1 VSTPF
6 NTNQLTNFRFGCIEN
21 PIFDQ
26 QFDSKHNRE
35 RYELMVNTK
44 NRHESPLKMRI
55 NIFTLVFIL
64 AIGLLLPSALFE
76 VALAEEPEEPA
87 PPNGESS
94 RTRDEQ
100 DRHIKIEIER
110 QKMESAERL
119 MDKKKI
125 ELEDLQAMMAE
136 ENNIVTVAEVK
147 TAEEDYERAV
157 SEYEQAKLTL
167 QQVEL
172 ESLQDEWHITVEA
185 TSLSESPDGRELFSI
200 TLRNSSSPVKLV
212 ESSKV
217 VGQDIIISAQIDDI
231 FVTIREQEGY
241 GSGGAIITEPYERR
255 IETLKEDE
263 SVTLEF
269 ELIKENIRDVVVEL
283 EYAGRE
289 ERKNIHLK
297 QEDPYISVVSARR
310 YKEGDRRRL
319 EVVLTYGALTD
330 ETVEDETAKVD
341 TTTAQ
346 EINNVYVSIKD
357 DTDAIIGFP
366 YEYRIPTLKDGEEKM
381 LDFELRRNVD
391 SLVVS
396 LNYLKEENL
405 YKIHLEEDTRHISIL
420 SAKKFRVASNTGG
433 QMMVTLQLKNTST
446 TEAMSVNATPEEIAA
461 ANEIRSIYVSLLD
474 SVDGTN
480 IVKPYEEKIPVL
492 GYNEIVELTF
502 QLQKDVESLQVSL
515 NYPELDMPE
524 TRLIYLQKES
534 ALDVV
539 NVSSLRFSQEGNLG
553 SSVTYD
559 LTLDR
564 LAETENTFQLRVI
577 NLLNRINFEFQDPE
591 TQSRQSQVKFTQEQ
605 SKRNLSLI
613 VYLPEELD
621 ASYLDS
627 TLEFYVAVLDDTEA
641 NELGGVN
648 NRLDLPAEQ
657 IAGIQ
662 GGVERFE
669 LIPKGVPE
677 IEVFVQNAFQTIKI
691 GEQVN
696 MTATLKNI
704 GTRDLV
710 DIRMIVDVNTD
721 WKYTVVPEVIGSL
734 GRNEET
740 EIQLTLMPPED
751 IGVGEYQAKL
761 NAEVTVDNRKF
772 EARDRSITV
781 QVESKTQMSVTTLL
795 FGALILLMI
804 AIVVVTIR
812 ISRR

>member
-1 VSTPF
+1 MEGWKALGQKDGRMEGWIPSICQTSNLPFST
-6 NTNQLTNFRFGCIEN
+6 LA
-21 PIFDQ
+21 
-26 QFDSKHNRE
+26 
-35 RYELMVNTK
+35 
-44 NRHESPLKMRI
+44 
-55 NIFTLVFIL
+55 LVFIAVL
-64 AIGLLLPSALFE
+64 GVLLPIITPIAS
-76 VALAEEPEEPA
+76 AEETAPVSNENRAKTKEEQ
-87 PPNGESS
+87 S
-94 RTRDEQ
+94 RQIQIETKRLEMELKEQ
-100 DRHIKIEIER
+100 
-110 QKMESAERL
+110 L
-119 MDKKKI
+119 MKKKLV
-125 ELEDLQAMMAE
+125 ELENLKAMMMEA
-136 ENNIVTVAEVK
+136 NNIVTVSQVNK
-147 TAEEDYERAV
+147 AEEDYETAV

-167 QQVEL
+167 QDTEL
-172 ESLQDEWHITVEA
+172 NSLKDEWHITVEN
-185 TSLSESPDGRELFSI
+185 TNLYESVDGRELFSI
-200 TLRNSSSPVKLV
+200 TLRNSSSPVTLV

-217 VGQDIIISAQIDDI
+217 LGREIIISAQIDDI
-231 FVTIREQEGY
+231 FVSIKEQESY
-241 GSGGAIITEPYERR
+241 GTSGAIIAEPYEQR
-255 IETLKEDE
+255 IETLKEGE
-263 SVTLEF
+263 AVTLEF
-269 ELIKENIRDVVVEL
+269 ELIKEDVRDVVVEL
-283 EYAGRE
+283 TYSGETDN
-289 ERKNIHLK
+289 KNIHLK

-310 YKEGDRRRL
+310 YKKGDRRRL
-319 EVVLTYGALTD
+319 EVILTYGAIKGEIKETD
-330 ETVEDETAKVD
+330 AIDATDYSNGA
-341 TTTAQ
+341 TAQ
-346 EINNVYVSIKD
+346 EINNVYVSIRD
-357 DTDAIIGFP
+357 ETDAIIGFP
-366 YEYRIPTLKDGEEKM
+366 YEYRISSLKDGQATT

-391 SLVVS
+391 SLTVHI
-396 LNYLKEENL
+396 LYLDKP
-405 YKIHLEEDTRHISIL
+405 YPKKIHLEEDTRHISIL
-420 SAKKFRVASNTGG
+420 SAKKFRVDN

-446 TEAMSVNATPEEIAA
+446 TEAMPSNATPEEIAA
-461 ANEIRSIYVSLLD
+461 ANEIRAIYVSLLD
-474 SVDGTN
+474 VTDDTN
-480 IVKPYEEKIPVL
+480 IVKPYETKIPVL
-492 GYNEIVELTF
+492 GYNEIEELTF
-502 QLQKDVESLQVSL
+502 QLQKDVESLKVSL
-515 NYPELDMPE
+515 KYPELPE
-524 TRLIYLQKES
+524 PDTRLIYLQKES

-577 NLLNRINFEFQDPE
+577 NLLNRLSFEFQDPE

-605 SKRNLSLI
+605 SKRSLSLI

-627 TLEFYVAVLDDTEA
+627 TLEFYVAVLDETEA

-648 NRLDLPAEQ
+648 NRLDLPADR

-677 IEVFVQNAFQTIKI
+677 IEVFVPNAFQTIKI
-691 GEQVN
+691 GEEVN

-721 WKYTVVPEVIGSL
+721 WKYTVIPEVIGSL
-734 GRNEET
+734 ERNEET
-740 EIQLTLMPPED
+740 EIQLTLSPPTD

-781 QVESKTQMSVTTLL
+781 QVESQTQMSVTTLL

>member
-1 VSTPF
+1 MDRWKLV
-6 NTNQLTNFRFGCIEN
+6 L
-21 PIFDQ
+21 IFM
-26 QFDSKHNRE
+26 S
-35 RYELMVNTK
+35 
-44 NRHESPLKMRI
+44 
-55 NIFTLVFIL
+55 
-64 AIGLLLPSALFE
+64 AIGLLLPALLAGDSE
-76 VALAEEPEEPA
+76 ETPPVSDGNTPKTKEEQNRQILIEIDRLTMELAE
-87 PPNGESS
+87 
-94 RTRDEQ
+94 
-100 DRHIKIEIER
+100 K
-110 QKMESAERL
+110 L
-119 MDKKKI
+119 MKKKKVD
-125 ELEDLQAMMAE
+125 LENLKAMMME
-136 ENNIVTVAEVK
+136 ENNIVTVSEVN
-147 TAEEDYERAV
+147 TAEEAYERAV
-157 SEYEQAKLTL
+157 DEYEQAKLTL
-167 QQVEL
+167 QQTEL
-172 ESLQDEWHITVEA
+172 DSLKDEWHITVE
-185 TSLSESPDGRELFSI
+185 TTRLYESADGRELFSI

-217 VGQDIIISAQIDDI
+217 LGREIIISAQIDNI
-231 FVTIREQEGY
+231 FVAIKEQEGY
-241 GSGGAIITEPYERR
+241 GTSGATITEPYEQR
-255 IETLKEDE
+255 IETLKEGE

-269 ELIKENIRDVVVEL
+269 ELIKENVRDVVVEL
-283 EYAGRE
+283 TYSDEVDE
-289 ERKNIHLK
+289 KNIHLK

-319 EVVLTYGALTD
+319 EVVLIYGALKS
-330 ETVEDETAKVD
+330 ETEEADAN
-341 TTTAQ
+341 TAQ

-357 DTDAIIGFP
+357 ETESIIGYP
-366 YEYRIPTLKDGEEKM
+366 YEPRIPTMKDGQEKT

-391 SLVVS
+391 NIIVNLK
-396 LNYLKEENL
+396 YLDEDIS
-405 YKIHLEEDTRHISIL
+405 YKIHLEEDTRYISIL
-420 SAKKFRVASNTGG
+420 SAKKFRVDN
-433 QMMVTLQLKNTST
+433 QMMVTIQLKNTST
-446 TEAMSVNATPEEIAA
+446 TEAMSSDATPEEIAA
-461 ANEIRSIYVSLLD
+461 ANEIRGIYVSLLD
-474 SVDGTN
+474 VTDDTN
-480 IVKPYEEKIPVL
+480 IVKPYEEKIAVL
-492 GYNEIVELTF
+492 GYNEAVDLTF
-502 QLQKDVESLQVSL
+502 QLQKDVESLKVSL
-515 NYPELDMPE
+515 DYPELDEPDM
-524 TRLIYLQKES
+524 RLIYLQKES

-577 NLLNRINFEFQDPE
+577 NLLNRLSFEFQDPE

-627 TLEFYVAVLDDTEA
+627 TLEFYVAVIDEAEA

-648 NRLDLPAEQ
+648 NRLDLSVDR

-677 IEVFVQNAFQTIKI
+677 IEVFVPNAFQTIKI
-691 GEQVN
+691 GEEVN

-710 DIRMIVDVNTD
+710 DIRMLVDVNTD
-721 WKYTVVPEVIGSL
+721 WKYTVIPEVVSTL
-734 GRNEET
+734 ERNEET
-740 EIQLTLMPPED
+740 EIQLTLSPPAD

-781 QVESKTQMSVTTLL
+781 QVESQTQMSVTTLL

-804 AIVVVTIR
+804 GIVIVTIR

>member
-1 VSTPF
+1 
-6 NTNQLTNFRFGCIEN
+6 
-21 PIFDQ
+21 
-26 QFDSKHNRE
+26 
-35 RYELMVNTK
+35 MVNRK
-44 NRHESPLKMRI
+44 NRRESPVKMRI
-55 NIFTLVFIL
+55 NIFTSVFIL
-64 AIGLLLPSALFE
+64 AIGILLPSTLFE
-76 VALAEEPEEPA
+76 VALAETSEESA
-87 PPNGESS
+87 QSNGERT

-110 QKMESAERL
+110 QKMESAKRL
-119 MDKKKI
+119 MGKKKI
-125 ELEDLQAMMAE
+125 EVEKLEAMMME
-136 ENNIVTVAEVK
+136 ENNIVTVAEVN
-147 TAEEDYERAV
+147 TAKEDYEKAV
-157 SEYEQAKLTL
+157 SDYEQAKLEL
-167 QQVEL
+167 QRVEL
-172 ESLQDEWHITVEA
+172 ESLQDEWHISVEA
-185 TSLSESPDGRELFSI
+185 TRLYESDDGRERFSI

-212 ESSKV
+212 ESSEV
-217 VGQDIIISAQIDDI
+217 VGEDIILSAQIDDI
-231 FVTIREQEGY
+231 FVTIREQESY
-241 GSGGAIITEPYERR
+241 GSSGAIITEPYEQR
-255 IETLKEDE
+255 IEALKEDE

-283 EYAGRE
+283 KYSGRE
-289 ERKNIHLK
+289 EKKNIHLK

-319 EVVLTYGALTD
+319 EVVLTYGALSN
-330 ETVEDETAKVD
+330 ETEEID

-346 EINNVYVSIKD
+346 EINNIYVSIKD
-357 DTDAIIGFP
+357 DTAAIIGFP
-366 YEYRIPTLKDGEEKM
+366 YEHRIPTLKDGEEKT

-391 SLVVS
+391 SVIIS
-396 LNYLKEENL
+396 LTYLEQVIP

-420 SAKKFRVASNTGG
+420 SAKKFRVDN

-446 TEAMSVNATPEEIAA
+446 TEAMSINATPEEIAA

-474 SVDGTN
+474 VTDDTN

-492 GYNEIVELTF
+492 GYNETVELTF
-502 QLQKDVESLQVSL
+502 QLQKDVESLKVSL

-553 SSVTYD
+553 SSITYD

-577 NLLNRINFEFQDPE
+577 NLLNRLNFEFQDPE
-591 TQSRQSQVKFTQEQ
+591 TKSRQSQVKFTQEQ

-627 TLEFYVAVLDDTEA
+627 TLEFYVAVLDEAEA
-641 NELGGVN
+641 NELGGIN
-648 NRLDLPAEQ
+648 NRLDLPADQ
-657 IAGIQ
+657 IATIQ

-677 IEVFVQNAFQTIKI
+677 IEVFVPNAFQTIKI
-691 GEQVN
+691 GEEVN

-721 WKYTVVPEVIGSL
+721 WKYTVTPEVITSL
-734 GRNEET
+734 ERNEET
-740 EIQLTLMPPED
+740 EIQLTLSPPAD

-804 AIVVVTIR
+804 AIVIVTIR

>member
-1 VSTPF
+1 
-6 NTNQLTNFRFGCIEN
+6 
-21 PIFDQ
+21 
-26 QFDSKHNRE
+26 
-35 RYELMVNTK
+35 
-44 NRHESPLKMRI
+44 MRI
-55 NIFTLVFIL
+55 NILTIVFIS
-64 AIGLLLPSALFE
+64 AIGILLSIGTSLAFAEEIQPTNGDRARTKAEQSRQILIE
-76 VALAEEPEEPA
+76 TERLNMELAE
-87 PPNGESS
+87 
-94 RTRDEQ
+94 
-100 DRHIKIEIER
+100 K
-110 QKMESAERL
+110 L
-119 MDKKKI
+119 MNKKQVD
-125 ELEDLQAMMAE
+125 LENLKAMMME
-136 ENNIVTVAEVK
+136 DNNIVTVSEVNK
-147 TAEEDYERAV
+147 AEEAYERAV
-157 SEYEQAKLTL
+157 DEYEQAKLTL

-172 ESLQDEWHITVEA
+172 ESLQDEWHITVEK
-185 TSLSESPDGRELFSI
+185 TKLYESGDGRELFSI

-217 VGQDIIISAQIDDI
+217 LGREIIISAQIDDI
-231 FVTIREQEGY
+231 FVSIKEQESY
-241 GSGGAIITEPYERR
+241 GASGAIITEPYEQR
-255 IETLKEDE
+255 IETLKEGE

-269 ELIKENIRDVVVEL
+269 ELIKENVRDVVVEL
-283 EYAGRE
+283 TYSGRE
-289 ERKNIHLK
+289 DQKNIHLK

-310 YKEGDRRRL
+310 YKQGDRRRL
-319 EVVLTYGALTD
+319 EVVLTYGAITS
-330 ETVEDETAKVD
+330 ETEEID
-341 TTTAQ
+341 TNTAQ

-357 DTDAIIGFP
+357 DTESIIGFP
-366 YEYRIPTLKDGEEKM
+366 YEHRIPTLKNGQEKT

-391 SLVVS
+391 SLIVS
-396 LNYLKEENL
+396 LKYLDQEIP

-420 SAKKFRVASNTGG
+420 SAKKFRIEN
-433 QMMVTLQLKNTST
+433 QMMVTIQLKNTST
-446 TEAMSVNATPEEIAA
+446 TEAMPSDATPEEIAA

-474 SVDGTN
+474 ITDDTN
-480 IVKPYEEKIPVL
+480 IVKPYEEKISVL
-492 GYNEIVELTF
+492 GYNETVELTF
-502 QLQKDVESLQVSL
+502 QLQKDVESLKVSL
-515 NYPELDMPE
+515 KYPELPESE

-577 NLLNRINFEFQDPE
+577 NLLNRLSFEFQDPE

-621 ASYLDS
+621 ASHLDS
-627 TLEFYVAVLDDTEA
+627 TLEFYVAVLDEAEA
-641 NELGGVN
+641 NELSGVN
-648 NRLDLPAEQ
+648 NRLDLPADR
-657 IAGIQ
+657 IASIQ

-677 IEVFVQNAFQTIKI
+677 IEVFVPNAFQTIKI
-691 GEQVN
+691 GEEVN

-704 GTRDLV
+704 GTRDLI
-710 DIRMIVDVNTD
+710 DIRMLVDVNTD
-721 WKYTVVPEVIGSL
+721 WKYTVLPEVIGSL
-734 GRNEET
+734 ARNEEK
-740 EIQLTLMPPED
+740 EIQLTLSPPAD

-781 QVESKTQMSVTTLL
+781 QVESQTQMSVTTLL

-804 AIVVVTIR
+804 AIVIVTIR

>member
-1 VSTPF
+1 MDGWQKNGTEGWKGGKIGSPAF
-6 NTNQLTNFRFGCIEN
+6 QSSNL
-21 PIFDQ
+21 PIFQ
-26 QFDSKHNRE
+26 S
-35 RYELMVNTK
+35 LM
-44 NRHESPLKMRI
+44 LA
-55 NIFTLVFIL
+55 LVFIGVVG
-64 AIGLLLPSALFE
+64 ILLPVPLAAESEEPLPVDDNTPKTKEEQSRQILIE
-76 VALAEEPEEPA
+76 VERLKMELAE
-87 PPNGESS
+87 
-94 RTRDEQ
+94 
-100 DRHIKIEIER
+100 K
-110 QKMESAERL
+110 L
-119 MDKKKI
+119 MKKKQVD
-125 ELEDLQAMMAE
+125 LENLKSMMME
-136 ENNIVTVAEVK
+136 EDNIVTVSEVNK
-147 TAEEDYERAV
+147 AEEAYERAV
-157 SEYEQAKLTL
+157 DEYAQAKLTL

-172 ESLQDEWHITVEA
+172 ESLQDEWHITVE
-185 TSLSESPDGRELFSI
+185 TTRLYESADGRELFSI

-217 VGQDIIISAQIDDI
+217 LGREIIISAQIDDV
-231 FVTIREQEGY
+231 FVEIKEQEGY
-241 GSGGAIITEPYERR
+241 GTSGATITEPYEQR
-255 IETLKEDE
+255 IETLKEGE

-269 ELIKENIRDVVVEL
+269 ELIKENVRDVVVEL
-283 EYAGRE
+283 TYSGRQE
-289 ERKNIHLK
+289 QKNIHLK

-310 YKEGDRRRL
+310 YKQGDRRRL
-319 EVVLTYGALTD
+319 EVVLTYGAL
-330 ETVEDETAKVD
+330 EDEREEVD
-341 TTTAQ
+341 TNTAQ

-357 DTDAIIGFP
+357 ETESIIGYP
-366 YEYRIPTLKDGEEKM
+366 YEPRIPTLKDGQEKT

-391 SLVVS
+391 NLTVN
-396 LNYLKEENL
+396 LKYLDKDIS
-405 YKIHLEEDTRHISIL
+405 YKIHLEEDTRYISIL
-420 SAKKFRVASNTGG
+420 SAKKFRVDN
-433 QMMVTLQLKNTST
+433 QMMVTIQLKNTST
-446 TEAMSVNATPEEIAA
+446 TEAMSSDATPEEIAA
-461 ANEIRSIYVSLLD
+461 ANEIRGIYVSLLD
-474 SVDGTN
+474 VTDDTN
-480 IVKPYEEKIPVL
+480 IVKPYEEKIAVL
-492 GYNEIVELTF
+492 GYNETVELTF
-502 QLQKDVESLQVSL
+502 QLQKDVESLKVSL
-515 NYPELDMPE
+515 DYPELDEPD

-577 NLLNRINFEFQDPE
+577 NLLNRLSFEFQDPE

-627 TLEFYVAVLDDTEA
+627 TLEFYVAVIDEAEA

-648 NRLDLPAEQ
+648 NRLDLPADR

-677 IEVFVQNAFQTIKI
+677 IEVFVPNAFQTIKI
-691 GEQVN
+691 GEAVK

-710 DIRMIVDVNTD
+710 DIRMLVDVNTD
-721 WKYTVVPEVIGSL
+721 WKYTVIPEVVSTL
-734 GRNEET
+734 ERNEET
-740 EIQLTLMPPED
+740 EIQLTLSPPAD

-781 QVESKTQMSVTTLL
+781 QVESQTQMSVTTLL

-804 AIVVVTIR
+804 GIVIVTIR

>member
-1 VSTPF
+1 M
-6 NTNQLTNFRFGCIEN
+6 LML
-21 PIFDQ
+21 IFIIA
-26 QFDSKHNRE
+26 
-35 RYELMVNTK
+35 T
-44 NRHESPLKMRI
+44 
-55 NIFTLVFIL
+55 
-64 AIGLLLPSALFE
+64 GLLLPIAPLG
-76 VALAEEPEEPA
+76 VGLAAEPEDPA
-87 PPNGESS
+87 STNGNSTK
-94 RTRDEQ
+94 TRDEQ

-119 MDKKKI
+119 MTKKKI
-125 ELEDLQAMMAE
+125 ELENLKAMMME
-136 ENNIVTVAEVK
+136 ENNIVTVAEVN
-147 TAEEDYERAV
+147 TAEEDYEKAV

-172 ESLQDEWHITVEA
+172 QSLQDEWHITVGE
-185 TSLSESPDGRELFSI
+185 TSLYESPDGRELFSI

-231 FVTIREQEGY
+231 FVTIKEQESY
-241 GSGGAIITEPYERR
+241 GSSGAVITEPYERR

-283 EYAGRE
+283 KYSGRE
-289 ERKNIHLK
+289 EKKNIHLK
-297 QEDPYISVVSARR
+297 QADPYITVMSARR

-319 EVVLTYGALTD
+319 EVVLKYGALND
-330 ETVEDETAKVD
+330 EAEEANTN
-341 TTTAQ
+341 TAQ
-346 EINNVYVSIKD
+346 EINNVYVSIRD
-357 DTDAIIGFP
+357 DTAAIIGYP
-366 YEYRIPTLKDGEEKM
+366 YEHRIPTLKDGQEET

-391 SLVVS
+391 SVTINLK
-396 LNYLKEENL
+396 YLEEEIP

-433 QMMVTLQLKNTST
+433 QMMVTIQLKNTST
-446 TEAMSVNATPEEIAA
+446 TEAMSINATPEEIAA
-461 ANEIRSIYVSLLD
+461 ANEIRGIYVSLLD
-474 SVDGTN
+474 VTDDTN

-492 GYNEIVELTF
+492 GYNETVELTF
-502 QLQKDVESLQVSL
+502 QLQKDVESLKVSL
-515 NYPELDMPE
+515 NYPELAMPE

-577 NLLNRINFEFQDPE
+577 NLLNRLSFEFQDPD
-591 TQSRQSQVKFTQEQ
+591 TKSRQSQVKFTQEQ

-627 TLEFYVAVLDDTEA
+627 TLEFYVAVLDEAEA

-648 NRLDLPAEQ
+648 NRLELSAEQ
-657 IAGIQ
+657 VAGIR

-677 IEVFVQNAFQTIKI
+677 IEVFVQNAYQIIKI

-710 DIRMIVDVNTD
+710 DIRMLVDVNTD

-734 GRNEET
+734 SRNEEK
-740 EIQLTLMPPED
+740 EIQLTLSPPAD

>member
-1 VSTPF
+1 M
-6 NTNQLTNFRFGCIEN
+6 LTL
-21 PIFDQ
+21 IF
-26 QFDSKHNRE
+26 
-35 RYELMVNTK
+35 
-44 NRHESPLKMRI
+44 I
-55 NIFTLVFIL
+55 I
-64 AIGLLLPSALFE
+64 AIGMLLPGALFE
-76 VALAEEPEEPA
+76 VASAAESEETPST
-87 PPNGESS
+87 NGDSTK
-94 RTRDEQ
+94 TRDEQ

-110 QKMESAERL
+110 QLMKSAERL
-119 MDKKKI
+119 MEKKKI
-125 ELEDLQAMMAE
+125 ELEDLRAMMME

-157 SEYEQAKLTL
+157 SEYEQAKLKL

-185 TSLSESPDGRELFSI
+185 TSLSESLDGREMFEI

-212 ESSKV
+212 ESSEV
-217 VGQDIIISAQIDDI
+217 VGHDIIISAQIDDI
-231 FVTIREQEGY
+231 FVTIREQNGY

-263 SVTLEF
+263 SVTLKF

-283 EYAGRE
+283 KYAGRE
-289 ERKNIHLK
+289 EKKNIHLK

-330 ETVEDETAKVD
+330 EAAEDETETID

-366 YEYRIPTLKDGEEKM
+366 YEYRIPTLKDGEEKT

-396 LNYLKEENL
+396 LQYLEEENP

-420 SAKKFRVASNTGG
+420 SAKKFRVEN

-446 TEAMSVNATPEEIAA
+446 TEAMSINATPEEIAA

-474 SVDGTN
+474 TADDTN

-492 GYNEIVELTF
+492 GYNETVELTF
-502 QLQKDVESLQVSL
+502 QLQKDVESLKVSL
-515 NYPELDMPE
+515 NYPELDIPE
-524 TRLIYLQKES
+524 MRLIYLQKES

-577 NLLNRINFEFQDPE
+577 NLLNRLSFEFQDPE
-591 TQSRQSQVKFTQEQ
+591 TKSRQSQVKFTQEQ

-627 TLEFYVAVLDDTEA
+627 TLEFYVAVLDEAEA
-641 NELGGVN
+641 NELSGVN
-648 NRLDLPAEQ
+648 NRLDLPDEQ

-691 GEQVN
+691 GEEVN

-721 WKYTVVPEVIGSL
+721 WKYTVIPEVIGSL
-734 GRNEET
+734 VRNEEE
-740 EIQLTLMPPED
+740 EIQLTLSPPAD

-804 AIVVVTIR
+804 AIVIVTIR

>member
-1 VSTPF
+1 MPVQLAAESEETP
-6 NTNQLTNFRFGCIEN
+6 
-21 PIFDQ
+21 
-26 QFDSKHNRE
+26 
-35 RYELMVNTK
+35 
-44 NRHESPLKMRI
+44 
-55 NIFTLVFIL
+55 
-64 AIGLLLPSALFE
+64 
-76 VALAEEPEEPA
+76 
-87 PPNGESS
+87 PPNGES
-94 RTRDEQ
+94 TKTKDEQ

-110 QKMESAERL
+110 QKMKSAERS

-125 ELEDLQAMMAE
+125 ELEKLQAMMME
-136 ENNIVTVAEVK
+136 ENNIVTVAEVY
-147 TAEEDYERAV
+147 TAEGDYETAV
-157 SEYEQAKLTL
+157 SEYEQAKLKL

-172 ESLQDEWHITVEA
+172 ESLQDEWHISVEE
-185 TSLSESPDGRELFSI
+185 TSLYESPDGREMFSI

-231 FVTIREQEGY
+231 FVTIREQESY
-241 GSGGAIITEPYERR
+241 GSSGAIITEPYERR

-263 SVTLEF
+263 AVTLKF

-283 EYAGRE
+283 KYSGRE
-289 ERKNIHLK
+289 EKKNIHLK
-297 QEDPYISVVSARR
+297 QEDPYISIVSARR
-310 YKEGDRRRL
+310 YKQGDRRRL
-319 EVVLTYGALTD
+319 EVVLTYGAIQD
-330 ETVEDETAKVD
+330 ETEEVD
-341 TTTAQ
+341 TNTAQ

-357 DTDAIIGFP
+357 DTESIIGFP
-366 YEYRIPTLKDGEEKM
+366 YEHRIPTLKDGEEKT

-391 SLVVS
+391 SLVIS
-396 LNYLKEENL
+396 LKYLEQEIP

-420 SAKKFRVASNTGG
+420 SAKKFRIEN
-433 QMMVTLQLKNTST
+433 QMMVTIQLKNTST
-446 TEAMSVNATPEEIAA
+446 TEAMPSDATPEEIAA
-461 ANEIRSIYVSLLD
+461 ANEIRGIYISLLD
-474 SVDGTN
+474 VIDDTN

-492 GYNEIVELTF
+492 GYNETVELTF
-502 QLQKDVESLQVSL
+502 QLQKDVESLKVAL
-515 NYPELDMPE
+515 NYPELPLPE

-553 SSVTYD
+553 SSITYD

-577 NLLNRINFEFQDPE
+577 NLLNRLNFEFQDPE
-591 TQSRQSQVKFTQEQ
+591 TKSRQSQVKFTQEQ

-627 TLEFYVAVLDDTEA
+627 TLEFYVAVLDEAEA

-648 NRLDLPAEQ
+648 NRLDLPADQ
-657 IAGIQ
+657 IASIQ

-677 IEVFVQNAFQTIKI
+677 IEVFVPNAFQTIKI
-691 GEQVN
+691 GEEVN

-740 EIQLTLMPPED
+740 EIQLTLSPPAD

-804 AIVVVTIR
+804 AIVIVTIR

>member
-1 VSTPF
+1 MEGWKQRRKNGNRLEGREEETRIQSS
-6 NTNQLTNFRFGCIEN
+6 NFSVFQSLMLVL
-21 PIFDQ
+21 IFM
-26 QFDSKHNRE
+26 SAVE
-35 RYELMVNTK
+35 
-44 NRHESPLKMRI
+44 
-55 NIFTLVFIL
+55 
-64 AIGLLLPSALFE
+64 LLLPALLAGE
-76 VALAEEPEEPA
+76 SEEIPPVSDGNTPKTKDEQSRQILIEIDRLKMELAE
-87 PPNGESS
+87 
-94 RTRDEQ
+94 
-100 DRHIKIEIER
+100 K
-110 QKMESAERL
+110 L
-119 MDKKKI
+119 MKKKRV
-125 ELEDLQAMMAE
+125 ELENLKAMMME
-136 ENNIVTVAEVK
+136 ENNIVTVSEVN
-147 TAEEDYERAV
+147 TAEEAYERAV
-157 SEYEQAKLTL
+157 DEYEQAKLTL
-167 QQVEL
+167 QQTEL
-172 ESLQDEWHITVEA
+172 DSLKDEWHITVE
-185 TSLSESPDGRELFSI
+185 TTRLYESLDGRELFSI

-217 VGQDIIISAQIDDI
+217 LGREIIISAQIDDI
-231 FVTIREQEGY
+231 FVEIKEQEGY
-241 GSGGAIITEPYERR
+241 GTSGATITEPYERR
-255 IETLKEDE
+255 IETLREGE

-269 ELIKENIRDVVVEL
+269 ELIKENVRDVVVEL
-283 EYAGRE
+283 KYSGRE
-289 ERKNIHLK
+289 EQKNIHLK
-297 QEDPYISVVSARR
+297 QEDPYISIMSARR

-319 EVVLTYGALTD
+319 EVVLIYGALKS
-330 ETVEDETAKVD
+330 ETEEAGAN
-341 TTTAQ
+341 TAQ

-357 DTDAIIGFP
+357 ETESIIGYP
-366 YEYRIPTLKDGEEKM
+366 YEPRIPTLKDGQEKT

-391 SLVVS
+391 NIIVNLK
-396 LNYLKEENL
+396 YLDEDIS
-405 YKIHLEEDTRHISIL
+405 YKIHLEEDTRYISIL
-420 SAKKFRVASNTGG
+420 SAKKFRVDN

-446 TEAMSVNATPEEIAA
+446 TEAMSSDATPEEIAA
-461 ANEIRSIYVSLLD
+461 ANEIRGIYVSLLD
-474 SVDGTN
+474 VTDDTN
-480 IVKPYEEKIPVL
+480 IVKPYEEKISVL
-492 GYNEIVELTF
+492 GYNETVDLTF
-502 QLQKDVESLQVSL
+502 QLQKDVESLKVL
-515 NYPELDMPE
+515 LDYPELDEPD

-577 NLLNRINFEFQDPE
+577 NLLNRLSFEFQDPE
-591 TQSRQSQVKFTQEQ
+591 TKSRQSQVKFTQEQ

-627 TLEFYVAVLDDTEA
+627 TLEFHVAVLDEAEA

-648 NRLDLPAEQ
+648 NRLDLPADR

-677 IEVFVQNAFQTIKI
+677 IEVFVPNAFQTIKI
-691 GEQVN
+691 GEAVE

-710 DIRMIVDVNTD
+710 DIRMLVDVNTD
-721 WKYTVVPEVIGSL
+721 WKYTVIPEVIGAL
-734 GRNEET
+734 ERNEET
-740 EIQLTLMPPED
+740 EIQLTLRPPAD

-781 QVESKTQMSVTTLL
+781 QVESQTQMSVTTLL

-804 AIVVVTIR
+804 GIVIVTIR

>member
-1 VSTPF
+1 MQPSET
-6 NTNQLTNFRFGCIEN
+6 GKGEN
-21 PIFDQ
+21 MEGWKKRHKNGWLEGEQEGMDFQPSNPPVFQ
-26 QFDSKHNRE
+26 S
-35 RYELMVNTK
+35 LM
-44 NRHESPLKMRI
+44 
-55 NIFTLVFIL
+55 
-64 AIGLLLPSALFE
+64 LLLAFVSVLGMLF
-76 VALAEEPEEPA
+76 VITVLAFAEDSP
-87 PPNGESS
+87 PPNGNST

-110 QKMESAERL
+110 QKMNSAQKL

-125 ELEDLQAMMAE
+125 ELEELQAMMME
-136 ENNIVTVAEVK
+136 KNNIVTVAEVN
-147 TAEEDYERAV
+147 TAREDYETAV
-157 SEYEQAKLTL
+157 SEYEQAKLKL
-167 QQVEL
+167 QEVEL
-172 ESLQDEWHITVEA
+172 ESLQDEWHISVEE
-185 TSLSESPDGRELFSI
+185 TSLYESPDGRELFSI
-200 TLRNSSSPVKLV
+200 TLRNNSSPVKLV
-212 ESSKV
+212 ASSEV
-217 VGQDIIISAQIDDI
+217 VGQDIILSAQIDDI
-231 FVTIREQEGY
+231 FVTIKEQEGY
-241 GSGGAIITEPYERR
+241 GSSGAIITEPYEQR
-255 IETLKEDE
+255 IKTLKEDE

-283 EYAGRE
+283 KYSGRE
-289 ERKNIHLK
+289 EQKNIHLK

-319 EVVLTYGALTD
+319 EVVLTYGVLSS
-330 ETVEDETAKVD
+330 ETEEID

-346 EINNVYVSIKD
+346 EINNVYVSIQD
-357 DTDAIIGFP
+357 DTAAIIGFP
-366 YEYRIPTLKDGEEKM
+366 YEHRIPTLKDGEEKT

-391 SLVVS
+391 SVIVS
-396 LNYLKEENL
+396 LKYLEQEIP

-420 SAKKFRVASNTGG
+420 SAKKFRVEN

-446 TEAMSVNATPEEIAA
+446 TEAMSINATPEEIAA

-474 SVDGTN
+474 VTDDTN
-480 IVKPYEEKIPVL
+480 IVKPYEEKIQVL
-492 GYNEIVELTF
+492 GYNETVELTF
-502 QLQKDVESLQVSL
+502 QLQKDVESLKVSL
-515 NYPELDMPE
+515 NYPELEMPE

-577 NLLNRINFEFQDPE
+577 NLLNRLSFEFQDPE
-591 TQSRQSQVKFTQEQ
+591 TRTRQSQVKFTQEE

-627 TLEFYVAVLDDTEA
+627 TLEFHVAVLDEAEA

-657 IAGIQ
+657 IASIQ

-691 GEQVN
+691 GEEVN
-696 MTATLKNI
+696 MTATLQNI

-721 WKYTVVPEVIGSL
+721 WKYTVVPEVISSL
-734 GRNEET
+734 ARTEEK
-740 EIQLTLMPPED
+740 EIQLTLSPPAD

-781 QVESKTQMSVTTLL
+781 QVESQTQMSVTTLL

-804 AIVVVTIR
+804 GIVIVTIR

>member
-1 VSTPF
+1 MERWKKRWQDGREDRKNGFPSVLSSTPPTKPNPPVF
-6 NTNQLTNFRFGCIEN
+6 QSLT
-21 PIFDQ
+21 
-26 QFDSKHNRE
+26 
-35 RYELMVNTK
+35 
-44 NRHESPLKMRI
+44 
-55 NIFTLVFIL
+55 
-64 AIGLLLPSALFE
+64 LLLALISVVGMLF
-76 VALAEEPEEPA
+76 VITVLAFAEEPA
-87 PPNGESS
+87 PSNGERT

-110 QKMESAERL
+110 QKMESAKRL
-119 MDKKKI
+119 MGKKKI
-125 ELEDLQAMMAE
+125 EVEKLEAMMME
-136 ENNIVTVAEVK
+136 ENNIVTVAEVN
-147 TAEEDYERAV
+147 TAKEDYEKAV
-157 SEYEQAKLTL
+157 SDYEQAKLEL
-167 QQVEL
+167 QRVEL
-172 ESLQDEWHITVEA
+172 ESLQDEWHISVEA
-185 TSLSESPDGRELFSI
+185 TRLYESDDGRERFSI
-200 TLRNSSSPVKLV
+200 TLRNNSSPVKLV
-212 ESSKV
+212 ESSEV
-217 VGQDIIISAQIDDI
+217 VGEDIILSAQIDDI
-231 FVTIREQEGY
+231 FVTIKEQEGY
-241 GSGGAIITEPYERR
+241 GSSGAIITEPYEQR
-255 IETLKEDE
+255 IEALKENE
-263 SVTLEF
+263 SITLDF

-283 EYAGRE
+283 KYSGRE
-289 ERKNIHLK
+289 ENKNIHLK

-319 EVVLTYGALTD
+319 EVVLTYGALNN
-330 ETVEDETAKVD
+330 ETEAID

-346 EINNVYVSIKD
+346 EINNIYVSIKD
-357 DTDAIIGFP
+357 DTAAIIGFP
-366 YEYRIPTLKDGEEKM
+366 YEHRISTLKNGEEKM

-391 SLVVS
+391 SVTVS
-396 LNYLKEENL
+396 LNYLEQEIP

-446 TEAMSVNATPEEIAA
+446 TESMSTNATPEEIAA
-461 ANEIRSIYVSLLD
+461 ANEIRGIYVSLLD
-474 SVDGTN
+474 VTDDTN
-480 IVKPYEEKIPVL
+480 IVKPYEERIPVL
-492 GYNEIVELTF
+492 GYNETVELTF
-502 QLQKDVESLQVSL
+502 QLQKDVDSLKVSL
-515 NYPELDMPE
+515 NYPELEIPE

-577 NLLNRINFEFQDPE
+577 NLLNRLSFEFQDPE
-591 TQSRQSQVKFTQEQ
+591 TRTRQSQVKFTQEE

-627 TLEFYVAVLDDTEA
+627 TLEFHVAVLDEAEA

-657 IAGIQ
+657 IAGIR

-691 GEQVN
+691 GEEVN
-696 MTATLKNI
+696 MTATLQNI

-721 WKYTVVPEVIGSL
+721 WKYTVVPEVISSL
-734 GRNEET
+734 ARNEEK
-740 EIQLTLMPPED
+740 EIQLTLSPPAD

-804 AIVVVTIR
+804 GIVIVTIR

>member
-1 VSTPF
+1 MRTNILTIVFISVIGISLPVLLTAESVDVS
-6 NTNQLTNFRFGCIEN
+6 LTNGNNPKTKEEQSRQILIEV
-21 PIFDQ
+21 
-26 QFDSKHNRE
+26 E
-35 RYELMVNTK
+35 R
-44 NRHESPLKMRI
+44 LKM
-55 NIFTLVFIL
+55 
-64 AIGLLLPSALFE
+64 E
-76 VALAEEPEEPA
+76 LAE
-87 PPNGESS
+87 
-94 RTRDEQ
+94 
-100 DRHIKIEIER
+100 K
-110 QKMESAERL
+110 L
-119 MDKKKI
+119 MKKKQVD
-125 ELEDLQAMMAE
+125 LENLKSMMME
-136 ENNIVTVAEVK
+136 DNNIVTVSEVNI
-147 TAEEDYERAV
+147 AEEAYERAV
-157 SEYEQAKLTL
+157 DEYEQAKLTL

-172 ESLQDEWHITVEA
+172 ESLQDEWHITVEE
-185 TSLSESPDGRELFSI
+185 TRLYESVDGRELFSI

-217 VGQDIIISAQIDDI
+217 LEREIIISAQIDDI
-231 FVTIREQEGY
+231 FVSIKEQESY
-241 GSGGAIITEPYERR
+241 GASGAIITEPYERR
-255 IETLKEDE
+255 IETLKEGE
-263 SVTLEF
+263 SITLEF
-269 ELIKENIRDVVVEL
+269 ELIKENVRDVVVAL
-283 EYAGRE
+283 TYSGRE
-289 ERKNIHLK
+289 DQKNIHLK

-310 YKEGDRRRL
+310 YKQGDRRYL
-319 EVVLTYGALTD
+319 EVVLTYGAING
-330 ETVEDETAKVD
+330 ETEETGTGTSAGYSGEA
-341 TTTAQ
+341 TAQ

-357 DTDAIIGFP
+357 DTESIIGFP
-366 YEYRIPTLKDGEEKM
+366 YEYRIPTLKDGQEKI

-391 SLVVS
+391 SLIVS
-396 LNYLKEENL
+396 LKYLDQEIP

-420 SAKKFRVASNTGG
+420 SAKKFRIASNTGG
-433 QMMVTLQLKNTST
+433 QMMVTIQLKNTST
-446 TEAMSVNATPEEIAA
+446 TEAMPVNATPEEIAA
-461 ANEIRSIYVSLLD
+461 ANEIRGIYISLLD
-474 SVDGTN
+474 VVDDTN

-492 GYNEIVELTF
+492 GYNETVELTF
-502 QLQKDVESLQVSL
+502 QLQKDVESLKVSL
-515 NYPELDMPE
+515 KYPELAEPE

-577 NLLNRINFEFQDPE
+577 NLLNRLSFEFQDPE
-591 TQSRQSQVKFTQEQ
+591 TKSRQSQVKFTQEQ

-627 TLEFYVAVLDDTEA
+627 TLEFYVAVIDDAEA
-641 NELGGVN
+641 TELGGVN
-648 NRLDLPAEQ
+648 NRLELPADR

-677 IEVFVQNAFQTIKI
+677 IEVFVPNAFQTIKI
-691 GEQVN
+691 GEEVN

-710 DIRMIVDVNTD
+710 DIRMLVDVNTD
-721 WKYTVVPEVIGSL
+721 WKYTVIPEVIGSL
-734 GRNEET
+734 KRNEET
-740 EIQLTLMPPED
+740 DIQLTLRPPAD

-781 QVESKTQMSVTTLL
+781 QVESQTQMSVTTLL

-804 AIVVVTIR
+804 GIVIVTIR

>member
-1 VSTPF
+1 M
-6 NTNQLTNFRFGCIEN
+6 LML
-21 PIFDQ
+21 IFIIA
-26 QFDSKHNRE
+26 
-35 RYELMVNTK
+35 T
-44 NRHESPLKMRI
+44 
-55 NIFTLVFIL
+55 
-64 AIGLLLPSALFE
+64 GLLLPIAPLG
-76 VALAEEPEEPA
+76 VGLAAEPEDPA
-87 PPNGESS
+87 STNGNSTK
-94 RTRDEQ
+94 TRDEQ

-119 MDKKKI
+119 MTKKKI
-125 ELEDLQAMMAE
+125 ELENLKAMMME
-136 ENNIVTVAEVK
+136 ENNIVTVAEVN
-147 TAEEDYERAV
+147 TAEEDYEKAV

-172 ESLQDEWHITVEA
+172 QSLQDEWHITVGE
-185 TSLSESPDGRELFSI
+185 TSLYESPDGRELFSI

-231 FVTIREQEGY
+231 FVTIKEQESY
-241 GSGGAIITEPYERR
+241 GSSGAVITEPYERR

-283 EYAGRE
+283 KYSGRE
-289 ERKNIHLK
+289 EKKNIHLK
-297 QEDPYISVVSARR
+297 QADPYITVMSARR

-319 EVVLTYGALTD
+319 EVVLKYGALND
-330 ETVEDETAKVD
+330 EAEEANTN
-341 TTTAQ
+341 TAQ
-346 EINNVYVSIKD
+346 EINNVYVSIRD
-357 DTDAIIGFP
+357 DTAAIIGYP
-366 YEYRIPTLKDGEEKM
+366 YEHRIPTLKDGQEET

-391 SLVVS
+391 SVTINLK
-396 LNYLKEENL
+396 YLEEEIP

-433 QMMVTLQLKNTST
+433 QMMVTIQLKNTST
-446 TEAMSVNATPEEIAA
+446 TEAMSINATPEEIAA
-461 ANEIRSIYVSLLD
+461 ANEIRGIYVSLLD
-474 SVDGTN
+474 VTDDTN

-492 GYNEIVELTF
+492 GYNETVELTF
-502 QLQKDVESLQVSL
+502 QLQKDVESLKVSL
-515 NYPELDMPE
+515 NYPELAMPE

-577 NLLNRINFEFQDPE
+577 NLLNRLSFEFQDPD
-591 TQSRQSQVKFTQEQ
+591 TKSRQSQVKFTQEQ

-627 TLEFYVAVLDDTEA
+627 TLEFYVAVLDEAEA

-648 NRLDLPAEQ
+648 NRLELSAEQ
-657 IAGIQ
+657 VASIR

-677 IEVFVQNAFQTIKI
+677 IEVFVQNAYQIIKI

-710 DIRMIVDVNTD
+710 DIRMLVDVNTD

-734 GRNEET
+734 SRNEEK
-740 EIQLTLMPPED
+740 EIQLTLSPPAD

>member
-1 VSTPF
+1 
-6 NTNQLTNFRFGCIEN
+6 
-21 PIFDQ
+21 
-26 QFDSKHNRE
+26 
-35 RYELMVNTK
+35 MVNTK

-64 AIGLLLPSALFE
+64 AIGVLLPSALFE
-76 VALAEEPEEPA
+76 VALAEESEEPA
-87 PPNGESS
+87 PSNGE
-94 RTRDEQ
+94 RTKTRDEQ

-110 QKMESAERL
+110 ELMESAKRL
-119 MDKKKI
+119 MKKKKI
-125 ELEDLQAMMAE
+125 ELEELQAMVAE
-136 ENNIVTVAEVK
+136 ENNIVTVAEVN
-147 TAEEDYERAV
+147 TAEEDYETAV
-157 SEYEQAKLTL
+157 SQYEQAKLKL

-172 ESLQDEWHITVEA
+172 ESLQDEWHISVEE
-185 TSLSESPDGRELFSI
+185 TNLYESPDGREMFSI

-231 FVTIREQEGY
+231 FVTIREQESY

-263 SVTLEF
+263 SVTLKF

-283 EYAGRE
+283 KYSGRE
-289 ERKNIHLK
+289 EKKNIHLK

-330 ETVEDETAKVD
+330 ETEEID

-346 EINNVYVSIKD
+346 EINNIYVSIKD
-357 DTDAIIGFP
+357 DTAAIIGYP
-366 YEYRIPTLKDGEEKM
+366 YEHRIPTLKDGEEKT

-391 SLVVS
+391 SVTVS
-396 LNYLKEENL
+396 LKYLEQEIP

-446 TEAMSVNATPEEIAA
+446 TEAMSINASPEEIAA

-474 SVDGTN
+474 VTDDTN
-480 IVKPYEEKIPVL
+480 IVKPYEEKISVL
-492 GYNEIVELTF
+492 GYNETVELTF
-502 QLQKDVESLQVSL
+502 QLQKDVESLKVSL
-515 NYPELDMPE
+515 NYPELDLPE

-577 NLLNRINFEFQDPE
+577 NLLNRLSFEFQDPE
-591 TQSRQSQVKFTQEQ
+591 TKTRQSQVKFTQEQ

-627 TLEFYVAVLDDTEA
+627 TLEFYVAVLDEVEA
-641 NELGGVN
+641 EELGGVN

-657 IAGIQ
+657 ITGIQ

-691 GEQVN
+691 GEEVN

-734 GRNEET
+734 TRNEEK
-740 EIQLTLMPPED
+740 EIQLTLSPPTD

>member
-1 VSTPF
+1 MTTGMLPITPF
-6 NTNQLTNFRFGCIEN
+6 GVTLAVETE
-21 PIFDQ
+21 
-26 QFDSKHNRE
+26 
-35 RYELMVNTK
+35 
-44 NRHESPLKMRI
+44 ESP
-55 NIFTLVFIL
+55 
-64 AIGLLLPSALFE
+64 AA
-76 VALAEEPEEPA
+76 
-87 PPNGESS
+87 NGNSTK
-94 RTRDEQ
+94 TRDEQ
-100 DRHIKIEIER
+100 DRQIKIEIER
-110 QKMESAERL
+110 QKMKSAERL
-119 MDKKKI
+119 MTIKKI
-125 ELEDLQAMMAE
+125 ELEKLQAMMME
-136 ENNIVTVAEVK
+136 KDNIVTVAEVN
-147 TAEEDYERAV
+147 TAKEGYETAV
-157 SEYEQAKLTL
+157 AEYEQAKLKL

-172 ESLQDEWHITVEA
+172 ESLQDEWHISVEE
-185 TSLSESPDGRELFSI
+185 TSLYESPDGREMFSI
-200 TLRNSSSPVKLV
+200 TLRNNSSPVKLV
-212 ESSKV
+212 ESSEV
-217 VGQDIIISAQIDDI
+217 VGQDIILSAQIDDI
-231 FVTIREQEGY
+231 FVTIREQESY
-241 GSGGAIITEPYERR
+241 GSSGAIITEPYEQR

-263 SVTLEF
+263 SVTLQF

-283 EYAGRE
+283 KYSGRE
-289 ERKNIHLK
+289 ENKNIHLS

-319 EVVLTYGALTD
+319 EVVLTYGALSA
-330 ETVEDETAKVD
+330 ETEDDETAD
-341 TTTAQ
+341 DEANTAQ
-346 EINNVYVSIKD
+346 EINNIYVSIKD
-357 DTDAIIGFP
+357 DAAAIIGFP
-366 YEYRIPTLKDGEEKM
+366 YEHRIPTLKDGEEKT

-391 SLVVS
+391 SVTIS
-396 LNYLKEENL
+396 LKYLEQEIP

-446 TEAMSVNATPEEIAA
+446 TEAMSINATPEEIAA
-461 ANEIRSIYVSLLD
+461 ANEIRSIYISLLD
-474 SVDGTN
+474 VTDDTN

-492 GYNEIVELTF
+492 GYNETVELTF
-502 QLQKDVESLQVSL
+502 QLQKDVESLKVSL
-515 NYPELDMPE
+515 NYPELEMPE

-577 NLLNRINFEFQDPE
+577 NLLNRLSFEFQDPE

-627 TLEFYVAVLDDTEA
+627 TLEFYVAVLDEAEA
-641 NELGGVN
+641 NELSGVN
-648 NRLDLPAEQ
+648 NRLDLPAEE
-657 IAGIQ
+657 IASIQ

-677 IEVFVQNAFQTIKI
+677 IEVFVQNAYQTIKI
-691 GEQVN
+691 GEAVN

-734 GRNEET
+734 ERNAEK
-740 EIQLTLMPPED
+740 EIQLTLSPPED

-761 NAEVTVDNRKF
+761 NAEVSVDNRKF

-781 QVESKTQMSVTTLL
+781 QIESKTQMSVTTLL

-804 AIVVVTIR
+804 AIVIVTIR

>member
-1 VSTPF
+1 MAGWKKKG
-6 NTNQLTNFRFGCIEN
+6 L
-21 PIFDQ
+21 IFIIA
-26 QFDSKHNRE
+26 
-35 RYELMVNTK
+35 MG
-44 NRHESPLKMRI
+44 M
-55 NIFTLVFIL
+55 
-64 AIGLLLPSALFE
+64 LLPSVLFE
-76 VALAEEPEEPA
+76 GTSAAETEEPPA
-87 PPNGESS
+87 ANGNSTK
-94 RTRDEQ
+94 TRDEQ

-110 QKMESAERL
+110 QKMKSAERL
-119 MDKKKI
+119 MTIKKI
-125 ELEDLQAMMAE
+125 ELEKLQAMMKE
-136 ENNIVTVAEVK
+136 ENNIVTVAEVN
-147 TAEEDYERAV
+147 TAKEGYETAV
-157 SEYEQAKLTL
+157 SEYEQAKLEL
-167 QQVEL
+167 QRVEL
-172 ESLQDEWHITVEA
+172 ESLQDEWHISVEE
-185 TSLSESPDGRELFSI
+185 TSLYESRDGREMFSI
-200 TLRNSSSPVKLV
+200 TLRNNSSPVKLV
-212 ESSKV
+212 ESSEV

-231 FVTIREQEGY
+231 FVTIREQESY
-241 GSGGAIITEPYERR
+241 GSSGAIITEPYEQR

-263 SVTLEF
+263 SVTLKF

-283 EYAGRE
+283 KYSGRE
-289 ERKNIHLK
+289 ENKNIHLS

-319 EVVLTYGALTD
+319 EVVLRYGALN
-330 ETVEDETAKVD
+330 DETADDETEVVD

-346 EINNVYVSIKD
+346 EINNIYVSIKD
-357 DTDAIIGFP
+357 DTAAIIGFP
-366 YEYRIPTLKDGEEKM
+366 YEHRIPTLKDGEEKT

-391 SLVVS
+391 SVTVS
-396 LNYLKEENL
+396 LTYLEEENP

-446 TEAMSVNATPEEIAA
+446 TEAMSINATPEEIAA

-474 SVDGTN
+474 TVDGTN
-480 IVKPYEEKIPVL
+480 IVKPYEAKIPVL
-492 GYNEIVELTF
+492 GYNETVELTF

-515 NYPELDMPE
+515 NYPELEMPE

-577 NLLNRINFEFQDPE
+577 NLLNRLSFEFQDPE

-627 TLEFYVAVLDDTEA
+627 TLEFYVAVLDEAEA

-648 NRLDLPAEQ
+648 NRLDDLPAEQ
-657 IAGIQ
+657 IASIQ

-691 GEQVN
+691 GEEVN

-704 GTRDLV
+704 GTRDLI

-734 GRNEET
+734 IRNEEK
-740 EIQLTLMPPED
+740 EIQLTLSPPSD

-804 AIVVVTIR
+804 AIVIVTIR